1 MSIAVMNCVG
11 EVAGFGNERLV
22 LPALGE
28 SGRRAALSGV
38 VRGAAE
44 QRGYA
49 VAIGEA
55 LAEARHRASLSVAQV
70 SERTRIREPVVRGIE
85 DDDYTACGGDFYARG
100 HIRAIAEV
108 VRIDSAPLIR
118 EYDRVH
124 RAPGMVSRVSLDEL
138 LATSAQA
145 PHRRQPS
152 RPAAEPESAVAARAS
167 ASRRR
172 NWAGVLGLAVAVALG
187 FAVYRVLTVPPHAA
201 VIPPTGQAAADHPA
215 RHARPDQAPYTSH
228 GSWAPS
234 LAPAVPAQKPSPFH
248 AAASSAG
255 NLAHRPADRRSA
267 RGPLAPR
274 LTSQRRLQEP
284 AYGHAP
290 ASGHEPPG
298 HGRGRL
304 GHLRPRPQRQLTDL
318 RRPQTRPGTHA
329 AGHPRFRHG
338 QDGPHTHHHGTRPGR
353 THAGHPRPG
362 RSGRHRP
369 GAHKKR

>member
-1 MSIAVMNCVG
+1 MDVCPDLISRVTDAVVD
-11 EVAGFGNERLV
+11 E
-22 LPALGE
+22 
-28 SGRRAALSGV
+28 
-38 VRGAAE
+38 
-44 QRGYA
+44 
-49 VAIGEA
+49 
-55 LAEARHRASLSVAQV
+55 
-70 SERTRIREPVVRGIE
+70 
-85 DDDYTACGGDFYARG
+85 YTACGGDFYARG

-187 FAVYRVLTVPPHAA
+187 FVVYRVLTVPPHAA

-215 RHARPDQAPYTSH
+215 RHARPDQAPYPGH

-304 GHLRPRPQRQLTDL
+304 DHLRPRPQRQLADL

-329 AGHPRFRHG
+329 GGHPRFRHG
-338 QDGPHTHHHGTRPGR
+338 QDGPLTHHHGTRPGR
-353 THAGHPRPG
+353 THAGHPRSG

>member
-1 MSIAVMNCVG
+1 M
-11 EVAGFGNERLV
+11 
-22 LPALGE
+22 
-28 SGRRAALSGV
+28 
-38 VRGAAE
+38 
-44 QRGYA
+44 
-49 VAIGEA
+49 AIGEA

-70 SERTRIREPVVRGIE
+70 SERTRIREPVIRGIE

-108 VRIDSAPLIR
+108 MRIDSAPLIR

-124 RAPGMVSRVSLDEL
+124 RAPGMASKVSLDEL
-138 LATSAQA
+138 LATSAQG
-145 PHRRQPS
+145 PRRRQPS
-152 RPAAEPESAVAARAS
+152 RPAAAGLVASALSSRHRLNLQAAWTAIAAFCALARRKEIVPAEQESAVVTRAS

-187 FAVYRVLTVPPHAA
+187 FAVYGVLTVPPHAA
-201 VIPPTGQAAADHPA
+201 VIPPTGQAASDHPA
-215 RHARPDQAPYTSH
+215 RHTRPDQAPHTSH

-234 LAPAVPAQKPSPFH
+234 PAPAVPAQKPSPIH
-248 AAASSAG
+248 AAASGAH
-255 NLAHRPADRRSA
+255 NLAHRPGDRGSA

-298 HGRGRL
+298 HGRGRPD
-304 GHLRPRPQRQLTDL
+304 HRRPRPQRQLAHL
-318 RRPQTRPGTHA
+318 RQPQTRPATHA
-329 AGHPRFRHG
+329 ARHPRFRHG
-338 QDGPHTHHHGTRPGR
+338 QDRPLTHHHGTRPER
-353 THAGHPRPG
+353 THAGHPSSG

-369 GAHKKR
+369 GAHNVHR